1 MFKALYYLFLTIFKG
16 HTLIGSTRMK
26 MSISGI
32 TLLKSVEELRSYPYD
47 DQTGEDIE
55 SWCPGATIG
64 YGHLI
69 SKDEWSDFSGRE
81 IGPLEANHLFAE
93 DLSPFEFCV
102 MGAIE
107 DSFQL
112 SDHKFDALVML
123 AFNIGQS
130 GFKNSSVVKLVNNKH
145 AVTNYDDL
153 EHAWM
158 AWNKSQGK
166 VMRGLVNRRGAE
178 WQMYSDGI
186 YERW

>member
-1 MFKALYYLFLTIFKG
+1 
-16 HTLIGSTRMK
+16 MK

-32 TLLKSVEELRSYPYD
+32 TLLKSVEEYKSHPYD
-47 DQTGEDIE
+47 DQTGEDVEI
-55 SWCPGATIG
+55 WVPGATVG

-69 SKDEWSDFSGRE
+69 SESEWSDFCGRE
-81 IGPLEANHLFAE
+81 VGPLEANHIFAE

-102 MGAIE
+102 MGAVE
-107 DSFQL
+107 NSFQL
-112 SDHKFDALVML
+112 AEHEFDALVML
-123 AFNIGQS
+123 AFNIGQK
-130 GFKNSSVVKLVNNKH
+130 GFKTSSVVKLVNDEY
-145 AVTNYDDL
+145 AITNYETL
-153 EHAWM
+153 EDAWM

>member
-1 MFKALYYLFLTIFKG
+1 MICAALKILKNMISVR
-16 HTLIGSTRMK
+16 STNMK
-26 MSISGI
+26 MSSRG
-32 TLLKSVEELRSYPYD
+32 TDLLKSVEEYRSHPYD
-47 DQTGEDIE
+47 DQTGEEIA
-55 SWCPGATIG
+55 SWVPGATVG

-69 SKDEWSDFSGRE
+69 SESEWPDFCGRE
-81 IGPLEANHLFAE
+81 IGLLEANHIFAE

-112 SDHKFDALVML
+112 DENKFDALVML
-123 AFNIGQS
+123 AFNIGQA
-130 GFKNSSVVKLVNNKH
+130 GFKSSSVAKLVNNKH
-145 AVTNYDDL
+145 AVTSYFNL
-153 EHAWM
+153 EDAWM

-166 VMRGLVNRRGAE
+166 IMRGLVNRRGAE

>member
-1 MFKALYYLFLTIFKG
+1 
-16 HTLIGSTRMK
+16 MK
-26 MSISGI
+26 MSTAGVD
-32 TLLKSVEELRSYPYD
+32 LLKDVEHYRGYPYD
-47 DQTGEDIE
+47 DQTGEDIAI
-55 SWCPGATIG
+55 WVPGATVG

-69 SKDEWSDFSGRE
+69 KESEWPDFCGRE
-81 IGPLEANHLFAE
+81 VGLLEADHIFKE

-112 SDHKFDALVML
+112 ADHQFDALVML
-123 AFNIGQS
+123 AFNIGQR
-130 GFKNSSVVKLVNNKH
+130 GFKTSSVAKLVNNEY
-145 AVTNYDDL
+145 AVTSYQNL
-153 EHAWM
+153 EDAWM